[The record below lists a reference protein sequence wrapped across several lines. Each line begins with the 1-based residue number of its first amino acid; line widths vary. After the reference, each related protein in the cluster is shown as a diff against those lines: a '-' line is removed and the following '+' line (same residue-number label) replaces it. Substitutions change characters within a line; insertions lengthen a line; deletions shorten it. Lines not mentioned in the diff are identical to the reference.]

1 MKVDMISVGP
11 NPFPCHN
18 GEALAWDPGPYM
30 TWNEAGQGYPKA
42 MTVLRALRDYCP
54 NRFDLMHIAKDHDIL
69 LDLMVNHLSA
79 QSIYFKDFLEK
90 GNQSEYADLFIP
102 LEKYWENGIAPQE
115 DIDKMFLRRI

>member
-54 NRFDLMHIAKDHDIL
+54 NRFDLMHIETLKNSMQDAMFGHNAAKL
-69 LDLMVNHLSA
+69 LNLIETVKN
-79 QSIYFKDFLEK
+79 E
-90 GNQSEYADLFIP
+90 
-102 LEKYWENGIAPQE
+102 ENSHE
-115 DIDKMFLRRI
+115 